1 VVSDYCLRDGSTGIH
16 AIGQLR
22 ATYSMDLPA
31 FLISGDTSGGA
42 LREAETE
49 GMHLLT
55 KPVTPL
61 KLRALLSQLL
71 KVRRAGAH
79 PRAVS

>member
-1 VVSDYCLRDGSTGIH
+1 
-16 AIGQLR
+16 
-22 ATYSMDLPA
+22 LPA
-31 FLISGDTSGGA
+31 FLISGDTSGGV

-49 GMHLLT
+49 GLHLLT

-71 KVRRAGAH
+71 KTRRAGTQL
-79 PRAVS
+79 RAIS